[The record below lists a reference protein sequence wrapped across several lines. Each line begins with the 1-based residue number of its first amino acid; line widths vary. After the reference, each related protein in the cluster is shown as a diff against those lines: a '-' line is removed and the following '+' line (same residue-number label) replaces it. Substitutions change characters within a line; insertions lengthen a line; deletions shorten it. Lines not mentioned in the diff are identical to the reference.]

1 MRFFSYFAVLLPLC
15 LLSNA
20 LALQPAQAK
29 KPQTFITLSAQTG
42 CKVHIAAWLSPS
54 CAHCAEYFINDIP
67 KITAMPGFCLDL
79 HLVPYLYALDRPVSI
94 LIISQGPNNI
104 LKNADLFFRNQ
115 SKWLDISAE
124 RTIEKHMAEREEDLA
139 KFLKDIKKDPS
150 KNFKRIKNY
159 LVANDEYLYVKM
171 FALNFFTID
180 HLEKYLPKENKELIN
195 ELSIEL
201 ISNLPKKDNDIVKF
215 SPFFTDLS
223 GQLIPDEKLHGG
235 ILTPDVAE
243 DMLKMAGQSIPAPV
257 APSTY
262 KAERTQNIEED
273 DKDIQYADEEIE
285 TNEPSSEKQKGS
297 SSPYD
302 DKTDYEEL
310 DEELQNILEELEI
323 NTPVTQ

>member
-1 MRFFSYFAVLLPLC
+1 MRFFSYFIVILTSC
-15 LLSNA
+15 FFNKA
-20 LALQPAQAK
+20 LALESAQAT
-29 KPQTFITLSAQTG
+29 KPQTFITLGAQKG
-42 CKVHIAAWLSPS
+42 CRVHVAAWLSLS
-54 CAHCAEYFINDIP
+54 CVHCAGYFINDIP
-67 KITAMPGFCLDL
+67 KIAAMPGFCLDL
-79 HLVPYLYALDRPVSI
+79 HFIPYLYALDRPVSI

-115 SKWLDISAE
+115 SKWLYISAE

-223 GQLIPDEKLHGG
+223 GQLIPDDKLHGG
-235 ILTPDVAE
+235 ILTPDAAE
-243 DMLKMAGQSIPAPV
+243 DMLKMAGQSIPV
-257 APSTY
+257 HVTPSAY

-273 DKDIQYADEEIE
+273 DKDIQYADEDNTDEH
-285 TNEPSSEKQKGS
+285 SKL
-297 SSPYD
+297 
-302 DKTDYEEL
+302 DKD
-310 DEELQNILEELEI
+310 LQDILKELEAD
-323 NTPVTQ
+323 PQ